1 VLDTARSLSASRL
14 CVIYGHGGAAVQALL
29 AKQPQPVATALQEKQ
44 LGTGHAVMQ
53 GLPELDDNVPTLILY
68 GDVPLTT
75 AASLQALI
83 AAAGNDKL
91 GILTVEQDD
100 PTGLGRIVRE
110 NGHIVRI
117 VEQKDATEAERA
129 IKEINSGIMVAPTKR
144 LKQWLGAIK
153 NDNAQGEYYLTDIVA
168 LAVADG
174 VPVVSAQPSAVGS
187 RWRQQQG
194 AAGRAGAHPPAQHR
208 QPLLEQGVT

>member
-1 VLDTARSLSASRL
+1 
-14 CVIYGHGGAAVQALL
+14 
-29 AKQPQPVATALQEKQ
+29 
-44 LGTGHAVMQ
+44 
-53 GLPELDDNVPTLILY
+53 
-68 GDVPLTT
+68 
-75 AASLQALI
+75 
-83 AAAGNDKL
+83 
-91 GILTVEQDD
+91 
-100 PTGLGRIVRE
+100 
-110 NGHIVRI
+110 
-117 VEQKDATEAERA
+117 
-129 IKEINSGIMVAPTKR
+129 MVAPTKR